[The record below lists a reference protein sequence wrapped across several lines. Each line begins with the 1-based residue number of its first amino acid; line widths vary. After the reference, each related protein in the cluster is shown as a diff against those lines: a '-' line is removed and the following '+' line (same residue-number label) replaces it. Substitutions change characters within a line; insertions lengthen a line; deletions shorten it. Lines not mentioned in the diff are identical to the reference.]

1 MAPAGKSRHA
11 FRTIAEVG
19 EILGTEHHVLRY
31 WESQFKQIKPVKRSG
46 NRRLYRPADIELI
59 AGLKKL
65 LHEDKLTI
73 KRTKRLLHEKGIK
86 YVASLGA
93 EILESRNAF
102 GSGPVDD
109 GGARPATGDGAPA
122 DGGHAKA
129 GMVAA
134 PVQRAETATQRV
146 VPADGG
152 EATVPAAGDHGELR
166 ELRGQLEQLKVRAEA
181 DIERL
186 RAILALASPGRS

>member
-1 MAPAGKSRHA
+1 MASAGKSRHA

-59 AGLKKL
+59 AGLKRL

-86 YVASLGA
+86 YVAGLGA

-102 GSGPVDD
+102 GIGPVDD
-109 GGARPATGDGAPA
+109 GGTRTAAGDGE
-122 DGGHAKA
+122 HAEA
-129 GMVAA
+129 GIVAV
-134 PVQRAETATQRV
+134 PVQRAEAPAQPV

-152 EATVPAAGDHGELR
+152 EVTVPAAGDDGELR
-166 ELRGQLEQLKVRAEA
+166 ELRDQLEQLKGRAEA
-181 DIERL
+181 DIGRL